1 MLDCADARN
10 VEESAMVFDGRMPRR
25 MLGMLRARLPELG
38 LEQSHDPRGR
48 QGRRWP
54 LVTLLRA
61 VLVGLLAGA
70 HSLAETE
77 WVTDTLSQAA
87 RRALGLPRRIADTTL
102 RDLLCRLAPSVLRHT
117 LHTMVRAAYRRH
129 ALEPDGLPFGVVAM
143 DGKGTA
149 LPSCDDHYAQRQTAG
164 EGHALVGLLRTM
176 TCSLVSSRAR
186 ACLDAIPIPA
196 SMNEMSQFS
205 AALRSLCAAYRGLDL
220 FRLVSYDAGACS
232 ESNAAAVRSHG
243 LHYLLGLK
251 GPQPTLLAEAQR
263 LLARFGPECALAQ
276 SEDATVAGGRWVRR
290 LYISAEMA
298 HFQWDHLRTVL
309 RIESEK
315 LDANG
320 QQTAYENRYFLSSL
334 PLARLSPAQWLLVV
348 RRHWGVENN
357 CHHTL
362 DAVFQEDEHP
372 WIDGDPQ
379 GALAVLLLRRVAY
392 NLLSL
397 FRSVTQRSDE
407 RRAAPWRW
415 LIDHLAYALQA
426 STDADIASLR
436 LRPTPLRE

>member
-1 MLDCADARN
+1 MLDCAGACN
-10 VEESAMVFDGRMPRR
+10 VEERVMAFDRRMPRR

-38 LEQSHDPRGR
+38 LEQAYDPRGR

-54 LVTLLRA
+54 LATLLRA
-61 VLVGLLAGA
+61 VLVGLLGGA
-70 HSLAETE
+70 RSLAQAE
-77 WVTDTLSQAA
+77 WLTDTLSLPA
-87 RRALGLPRRIADTTL
+87 RRALGIPRRIADTTL
-102 RDLLCRLAPSVLRHT
+102 RDLLCCLPPSVLRRS
-117 LHTMVRAAYRRH
+117 LHTMVRAAHRRH

-164 EGHALVGLLRTM
+164 EGHALCGLLRTT

-186 ACLDAIPIPA
+186 VCLDAIPIPA
-196 SMNEMSQFS
+196 RTNEMAGFA
-205 AALRSLCAAYRGLDL
+205 AALRSLVAAYRGIDL

-232 ESNAAAVRSHG
+232 ESNAAAVRAHG

-263 LLARFGPECALAQ
+263 LLARLGPEQAAAQ
-276 SEDATVAGGRWVRR
+276 SEDAIAAGGHWVRR

-298 HFQWDHLRTVL
+298 HFSWDHLRTVL
-309 RIESEK
+309 RVESEQ
-315 LDANG
+315 LDAKG
-320 QQTAYENRYFLSSL
+320 RRTTYENRYFLSSL
-334 PLARLSPAQWLLVV
+334 PFARLSPAQWLLVV

-357 CHHTL
+357 CHNTI
-362 DAVFQEDEHP
+362 DAVFREDEHP
-372 WIDGDPQ
+372 WIVSDPR

-397 FRSVTQRSDE
+397 FRSVSQRSDE
-407 RRAAPWRW
+407 RRGAPWRW
-415 LIDHLAYALQA
+415 LIDHLRHTLAA
-426 STDADIASLR
+426 STEADTAGLR
-436 LRPTPLRE
+436 FRTPPLRE